1 MTYISSDTNIWIDF
15 MTIEKLELPFR
26 LPYTFLMYK
35 ESIQN
40 ELLSP
45 PNLKTRL
52 LENGL
57 TATELTIEEFYLA
70 EEYGSKYIK
79 LSVYDRIALAIAKN
93 RRIILLT
100 GDGALRKAAQ
110 QENVEVMGTIA
121 VLDQLWNAH
130 LITDGE
136 YESSLRDLLD
146 NNGKTVRLPK
156 AELESRIRMIGKG

>member
-1 MTYISSDTNIWIDF
+1 M
-15 MTIEKLELPFR
+15 
-26 LPYTFLMYK
+26 
-35 ESIQN
+35 
-40 ELLSP
+40 
-45 PNLKTRL
+45 
-52 LENGL
+52 
-57 TATELTIEEFYLA
+57 
-70 EEYGSKYIK
+70 
-79 LSVYDRIALAIAKN
+79 
-93 RRIILLT
+93 T

>member
-40 ELLSP
+40 ELLFP

-57 TATELTIEEFYLA
+57 TATELTVIYH
-70 EEYGSKYIK
+70 
-79 LSVYDRIALAIAKN
+79 
-93 RRIILLT
+93 T
-100 GDGALRKAAQ
+100 H
-110 QENVEVMGTIA
+110 A
-121 VLDQLWNAH
+121 V
-130 LITDGE
+130 
-136 YESSLRDLLD
+136 
-146 NNGKTVRLPK
+146 
-156 AELESRIRMIGKG
+156 